1 MENLAG
7 PSFPRSSLLLQGMIW
22 LEDWVTMLLVSVV
35 LVLLICKP
43 FLYRYPPGLAA
54 SEFILM
60 LCHVPVQAARSW
72 LGTAGN
78 KQERAMFVA
87 AFLGLS
93 SWTILVTGYFF
104 LLQAYAL
111 YLESILAGTALAL
124 ALFETLQ
131 GAKIMASLHAQQ
143 IEMLVAC
150 TCNCFSSVGMLL
162 FNKLAVQALP
172 LECSLVWLQL
182 FFAAFF
188 MLIFGFPYLHIGSMR
203 DFLRW
208 CMVVPCFCGMLLTSI
223 LALNLSTSS
232 K

>member
-131 GAKIMASLHAQQ
+131 GAWSGSSFCDGLLEFASVFLSF
-143 IEMLVAC
+143 VAAAG
-150 TCNCFSSVGMLL
+150 SAALL
-162 FNKLAVQALP
+162 Y
-172 LECSLVWLQL
+172 SLWP
-182 FFAAFF
+182 A
-188 MLIFGFPYLHIGSMR
+188 
-203 DFLRW
+203 
-208 CMVVPCFCGMLLTSI
+208 
-223 LALNLSTSS
+223 
-232 K
+232 